1 MFKAK
6 NGFSQ
11 IWLMMVMLVLAIA
24 LPIGTRLV
32 QQVQENRSK
41 AAGKSYGE
49 SCSTNGD
56 CASGLFCTIDQSIGG
71 HNYNFIENTAV
82 CSVVGNDTACT
93 ALGGSCESSLYI
105 KNYNNNGASCTTSSG
120 KAGSVVLNLCLSSSG
135 VGKRCCVPKPVNG
148 GWSAWSAC
156 SATCGGGTQTR
167 TCTNPAPANG
177 GSNCSGSSSQACNT
191 QACVVP
197 VNGGWSAWSACS
209 ATCGGGTQTRTC
221 TNPAPANGGSNC
233 SGSSSQ
239 ACNTQACEVVAPK
252 LSLKVSFAGVTPDR
266 VCLDKFKSIKVLV
279 GRVGTDVV
287 EEKTVDLNL
296 ADGENS
302 GGLQVFG
309 IENVDLSN
317 TSFKTNANN
326 FVKVKGIAHGRMAFC
341 ENGQNSRKS
350 IIEGCNISLDGR
362 VYDFSNYSIIAGDVD
377 QNGTINVMDFSL
389 IKGALS
395 TDEELDEINSGNI
408 DCSNIYD
415 LNGDGAVN
423 GLDLDLVKNA
433 LSYRDDEN

>member
-41 AAGKSYGE
+41 AAGSKSYGE
-49 SCSTNGD
+49 SCSANGD

-135 VGKRCCVPKPVNG
+135 VGKRCCVPK
-148 GWSAWSAC
+148 
-156 SATCGGGTQTR
+156 
-167 TCTNPAPANG
+167 
-177 GSNCSGSSSQACNT
+177 
-191 QACVVP
+191 P

>member
-135 VGKRCCVPKPVNG
+135 VGKRCCVPK
-148 GWSAWSAC
+148 
-156 SATCGGGTQTR
+156 
-167 TCTNPAPANG
+167 
-177 GSNCSGSSSQACNT
+177 
-191 QACVVP
+191 P